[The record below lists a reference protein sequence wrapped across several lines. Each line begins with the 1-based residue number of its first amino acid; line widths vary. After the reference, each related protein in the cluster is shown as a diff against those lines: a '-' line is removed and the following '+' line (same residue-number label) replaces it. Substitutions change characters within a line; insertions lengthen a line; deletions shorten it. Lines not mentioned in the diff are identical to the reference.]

1 MLLLVCALTGLAVF
15 VWWLW
20 CEDAGLPTSRLPER
34 HGRLVPQERV
44 LFVCTHNSAR
54 SQMGEAIL
62 RQLGGSRFYVASAG
76 TRPTMVNPLTLQ
88 VMGERALDLSGH
100 RSKSIAEVG
109 THWDYVITVCDA
121 AYEQCPDFPVKT
133 SRLHWSVPDPAM
145 TPGSEGDQL
154 QSFRRVRD
162 ELHQRIRHWLDDRG
176 IAVASGDPATW
187 P

>member
-1 MLLLVCALTGLAVF
+1 MCALTGLAVF

-88 VMGERALDLSGH
+88 VMGSVLWTSLATGQRASP
-100 RSKSIAEVG
+100 RSARTG
-109 THWDYVITVCDA
+109 TT
-121 AYEQCPDFPVKT
+121 
-133 SRLHWSVPDPAM
+133 
-145 TPGSEGDQL
+145 
-154 QSFRRVRD
+154 
-162 ELHQRIRHWLDDRG
+162 
-176 IAVASGDPATW
+176 
-187 P
+187 